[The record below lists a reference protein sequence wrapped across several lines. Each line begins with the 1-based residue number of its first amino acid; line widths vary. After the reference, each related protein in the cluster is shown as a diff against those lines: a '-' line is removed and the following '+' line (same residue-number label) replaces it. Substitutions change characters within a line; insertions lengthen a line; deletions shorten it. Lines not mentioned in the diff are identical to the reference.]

1 MKKYNNKLEVI
12 DEQFSKI
19 ITLIIFHRW
28 CEMVIKHSWTSR
40 REFVRQFLA
49 EHQSMGIYLY
59 GELAISR
66 SKHFNQLGRQ
76 VFEELQYEMDSSTVT
91 NVKELLGL

>member
-1 MKKYNNKLEVI
+1 
-12 DEQFSKI
+12 
-19 ITLIIFHRW
+19 
-28 CEMVIKHSWTSR
+28 MVIKHSWTTR
-40 REFVRQFLA
+40 KEFVRQFLT

-66 SKHFNQLGRQ
+66 NKHFNKLGLE